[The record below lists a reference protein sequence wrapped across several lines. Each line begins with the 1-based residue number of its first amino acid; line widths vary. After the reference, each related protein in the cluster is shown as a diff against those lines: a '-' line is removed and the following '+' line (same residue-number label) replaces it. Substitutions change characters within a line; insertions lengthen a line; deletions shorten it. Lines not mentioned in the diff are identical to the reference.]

1 MSGIAIPVWQSLAG
15 GALIGGA
22 AALLLLANGRVAGIS
37 GIADRVLTGALGEQ
51 GWHVAFIVG
60 LVLPGLVLG
69 TGPVALAGSPQV
81 LAIAGLLVGYGT
93 RVANG
98 CTSGHGVCGIANLS
112 LRSLVATLTFIVFA
126 LITVWTQHLL
136 GNTP

>member
-1 MSGIAIPVWQSLAG
+1 MSGVVIPVWQSLAG

-37 GIADRVLTGALGEQ
+37 GITDRVLTGMVGEQ
-51 GWHVAFIVG
+51 AWHVAFIVG
-60 LVLPGLVLG
+60 LVLPALLIG
-69 TGPVALAGSPQV
+69 TGPVALSGSPQV

-93 RVANG
+93 RVASG

-112 LRSLVATLTFIVFA
+112 LRSMVATLTFIAVA
-126 LITVWTQHLL
+126 VITVWVQHVLL
-136 GNTP
+136 STP